1 MSLYASMTGLY
12 PQSKL
17 FPQQHY
23 RIDGSPGFMAN
34 LPTGTSFLDQVPD
47 FAAVYPNARFFV
59 EHAWGAEVGGDPTSW
74 SWTDVTADVQQSNGR
89 KVDISPMGRSDAVQQ
104 AQPAGCSYLLDG
116 TSGDYSLGPQSRNF
130 PNVKV
135 NVPVRVSVNLTGY
148 PVDTSVRFQGNAWS
162 MPLEPDST
170 GSSVMVPVQ
179 AAGAIRRLETGTPP
193 ARPALERA
201 VLAETATAPAE
212 YWKLSD
218 GSDATQ
224 FGSGVSGG
232 HPMAI
237 GATPTLASVAGPG
250 GDAASF
256 PDFVSAS
263 TYTGYGFADGLSL
276 GTATSWTLELWVRS
290 TKTSVANAQAV
301 VATWHTNGGL
311 YGALDWLVYV
321 ARIGS
326 SEGVVLVVD
335 HTPLAATSL
344 SYAGSNVSIM
354 DGNWHQ
360 VRVTAKQN
368 SGSVTIELWVDGTL
382 RDSDPLSATR
392 PTVGNPKDIR
402 VGDPGSAI
410 TALYPLS
417 NTASLSAGHV
427 QLYGTSAATDH
438 YTAGTGY
445 VNETAVARLVR
456 LGAEHGVPI
465 DIIGTSDTLMGP
477 QRTDTFMNLVRDVE
491 VADLGSLGDGRGP
504 GLWYVTRQ
512 ARYNQAVSL
521 TLSATASDFVLPFE
535 PQNDDQATFNRF
547 VVTRVD
553 GATGTFEDA
562 TGPLGTRAIGTK
574 ESTPPRSLN
583 LADDADL
590 GNVAAWLVHLY
601 TTPGYRYPTFAWDVR
616 RRPAF
621 ALAWLALDPGNRLQL
636 TGVGTWLDQHPAE
649 VVDVLAEG
657 WSESLS
663 RFFWDVNAVNCMP
676 AAPWQVAVLEGAG
689 GATAPRL
696 RWDSA
701 LSSVATNVDQ
711 VATSLSVACTGVPW
725 TTTATFPADFPFDVE
740 AVETGEQLTVSAIV
754 GAASPQTFTVTRSVN
769 GVVKPIPAGTQ
780 IRLWRPATWAL

>member
-1 MSLYASMTGLY
+1 
-12 PQSKL
+12 
-17 FPQQHY
+17 
-23 RIDGSPGFMAN
+23 MAN
-34 LPTGTSFLDQVPD
+34 LPAGSPFLDQIPD

-59 EHAWGAEVGGDPTSW
+59 EHAWGADVGGDPTAW

-135 NVPVRVSVNLTGY
+135 NVPVRVSVNLTGF
-148 PVDTSVRFQGNAWS
+148 PNDTSVRFQGNAWS

-170 GSSVMVPVQ
+170 GNSVMVPVQ

-193 ARPALERA
+193 ARSALERA
-201 VLAETATAPAE
+201 VLAATGTVPVE

-218 GSDATQ
+218 GADATR

-232 HPMAI
+232 HPMSI
-237 GATPTLASVAGPG
+237 FDTPSLASVAGPG
-250 GDAASF
+250 GDSASF

-263 TYTGYGFADGLSL
+263 TYLGYGFVDGLSL
-276 GTATSWTLELWVRS
+276 GSATSWTLELWVRA

-301 VATWHTNGGL
+301 VVTWHTNGGT

-335 HTPLAATSL
+335 HTSLAATSL

-360 VRVTAKQN
+360 VRVLVTQN
-368 SGSVTIELWVDGTL
+368 SGSVTIELWVDGAL
-382 RDSDPLSATR
+382 RDSDPNNVTR
-392 PTVGNPKDIR
+392 PTVGTPKDMR
-402 VGDPGSAI
+402 VGDPGGGIA
-410 TALYPLS
+410 ALYPLS
-417 NTASLSAGHV
+417 NTESLSAGYV
-427 QLYGTSAATDH
+427 QLYGTSVATDH
-438 YTAGTGY
+438 YAAGTGY
-445 VNETAVARLVR
+445 VNETAVERLTR
-456 LGAEHGVPI
+456 LCAEHGVPI
-465 DIIGTSDTLMGP
+465 DIVGTSDTLMGP

-521 TLSATASDFVLPFE
+521 TLSATASDFVLPFD

-547 VVTRVD
+547 VVTRTD
-553 GATGTFEDA
+553 GATGTFEDT
-562 TGPLGTRAIGTK
+562 TGPLGTTAIGLH
-574 ESTPPRSLN
+574 ESSPPRSLN
-583 LADDADL
+583 LADDANL

-601 TTPGYRYPTFAWDVR
+601 TVAGYRYPTFAWDVR
-616 RRPAF
+616 RRSAF
-621 ALAWLALDPGNRLQL
+621 ALAWLALHPGNRLQL

-663 RFFWDVNAVNCMP
+663 RFHWDVNAVNCMP
-676 AAPWQVAVLEGAG
+676 ATPWQVAVLAG
-689 GATAPRL
+689 TGDATAPKL

-701 LSSVATNVDQ
+701 VSTVATDVDA
-711 VATSLSVACTGVPW
+711 VATSLSVASTGQLW
-725 TTTATFPADFPFDVE
+725 TTTATFPTDFPFDVE

-769 GVVKPIPAGTQ
+769 GIAKPISTGTQ
-780 IRLWRPATWAL
+780 IRLWRPATLAL